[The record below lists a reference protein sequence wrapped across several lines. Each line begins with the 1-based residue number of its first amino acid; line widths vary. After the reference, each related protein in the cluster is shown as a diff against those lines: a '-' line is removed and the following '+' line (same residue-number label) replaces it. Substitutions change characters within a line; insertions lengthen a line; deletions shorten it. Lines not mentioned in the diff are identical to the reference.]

1 MIDLN
6 LKPTKEEDT
15 PVGTQILMLL
25 PLLTVLFLAF
35 VRAL

>member
-6 LKPTKEEDT
+6 LKPKKEEDT
-15 PVGTQILMLL
+15 PIGMQILMLM
-25 PLLTVLFLAF
+25 PVLGILFIAF

>member
-6 LKPTKEEDT
+6 LKPKKEEDT
-15 PVGTQILMLL
+15 PIGMQILILMLL
-25 PLLTVLFLAF
+25 LGVLFIAF

>member
-6 LKPTKEEDT
+6 LKPKKEEDT
-15 PVGTQILMLL
+15 PIGMQILMLM
-25 PLLTVLFLAF
+25 LLFGVLFIAF

>member
-6 LKPTKEEDT
+6 LKPKKEEDT
-15 PVGTQILMLL
+15 PIGMQILMLMPVL
-25 PLLTVLFLAF
+25 GVLFIAF